1 MKKVL
6 LSLAASA
13 LVSAGAMAQ
22 GYYHIASKGTVAPY
36 TMNETAGVVSIITG
50 TATAQAGVLSGTQN
64 LPFAFNLYGIP
75 YNQFKVSTS
84 GYLTFDLSQT
94 TDVSANVALPS
105 ASAPKL
111 AIFPFWDNLRL
122 QTITSGQTT
131 FPSDVRM
138 WTLGTAPN
146 RVQVIQWRLV
156 QTNDGTSSTNVTY
169 FAIRL
174 YEADNHFDIV
184 ENYGFG
190 SFAATIGVQNA
201 DGTSGYQ
208 ILSSPNQNFGGANGS
223 YDATKSDVYSFYAG
237 TQAAVA
243 MKLKTDLTADIA
255 SANNTS
261 GVAIS
266 VEAANF
272 GSSAITSGTINYS
285 VNNGATVSAPFT
297 TAMSASG
304 GLGTLTS
311 TTNYVGLL
319 ADAGTTKNVKI
330 WVTGINGGSVT
341 SDTLATT
348 IFINKGTTG
357 TKRVLVEE
365 GSGAWCGYCPD
376 GHYRLGLLLE
386 EAANVGK
393 VVGVVH
399 HNSDGMTNTN
409 SNTINTAFSTGYPYG
424 VVDRVTFGDQTTTG
438 LNRGLWAEKVTERLN
453 AATPVNVSITER
465 VYNAATRTVTFKV
478 QANFVDFAL
487 PGDLRLNAY
496 IMENNV
502 RGPKISATSMTWN
515 QRNYFAEGAATSS
528 PVLPTLPSYIV
539 GYKHQ
544 HTVRSIPSSAWGTA
558 SVIPTTPAG
567 DGVYSQSYSYT
578 IPAVATAT
586 YDVADGQVNEE
597 LRNTISGEVMNKHYD
612 MHIVGFVSYYNADT
626 KKHEVLNVVEVPLA
640 WNVGVEENAA
650 TQTMPASIYPNPTS
664 GLTAVNFTTNATSQ
678 VEITIVDVTGKK
690 VMDVN
695 TGSYAKGEHS
705 VFFDATNLNNG
716 IYFVNI
722 KGENE
727 VATKR
732 LVIAK

>member
-22 GYYHIASKGTVAPY
+22 GYYHIASKGTQAPY
-36 TMNETAGVVSIITG
+36 NMNETAGVVSIITG
-50 TATAQAGVLSGTQN
+50 NATAQAGVLSGTQN

-105 ASAPKL
+105 ATAPKL

-122 QTITSGQTT
+122 QTITSGTTT

-138 WTLGTAPN
+138 WTLGAAPN

-156 QTNDGTSSTNVTY
+156 QTNDGSSSTNVTY

-174 YEADNHFDIV
+174 YEADNHFDVV

-190 SFAATIGVQNA
+190 GFAATIGVQNA
-201 DGTSGYQ
+201 DGTAGYQ

-223 YDATKSDVYSFYAG
+223 YDATASDVYSFYAG
-237 TQAAVA
+237 TQAPVA
-243 MKLKTDLTADIA
+243 MKLKNDLTADIA

-272 GSSAITSGTINYS
+272 GSTAITSGTINYS
-285 VNNGATVSAPFT
+285 VNNGATVSTPFT
-297 TAMSASG
+297 TAMSPSG
-304 GLGTLTS
+304 GLGTIS
-311 TTNYVGLL
+311 SNTNYVGLL

-341 SDTLATT
+341 SDTLSTT
-348 IFINKGTTG
+348 IFINKGTSG

-393 VVGVVH
+393 VIGVVH

-409 SNTINTAFSTGYPYG
+409 SNTINTAFATGYPYG

-453 AATPVNVSITER
+453 SATPVNVSITDR

-496 IMENNV
+496 IIENNV

-544 HTVRSIPSSAWGTA
+544 HTVRSIPSTAWGTA

-578 IPAVATAT
+578 IPAMTTVT

-597 LRNTISGEVMNKHYD
+597 LRNTNSGDAMNRHYD
-612 MHIVGFVSYYNADT
+612 MQIVGFVSYYNADT

-664 GLTAVNFTTNATSQ
+664 GLTAVNFTTNTTSN
-678 VEITIVDVTGKK
+678 VVITIVDVTGKK

-695 TGSYAKGEHS
+695 SGNYAKGEHS